1 MNPLSKI
8 CNQGNKIVI
17 CLGIGVPCTKD
28 ANKLIFS
35 NAKIKAVDI
44 PVTSKDTIIQANVL
58 CDLSVQDERNKR
70 KREIPVDVTPNPAT
84 SFISVKTPVDLPFNI
99 YSMDG
104 SLKIRSLTNHPT
116 DISSLKP
123 GVYVIS
129 ILIKDEVVR
138 KLIIKR

>member
-1 MNPLSKI
+1 LSNLSDCDSTIIVKITKGTDSAAPL
-8 CNQGNKIVI
+8 
-17 CLGIGVPCTKD
+17 
-28 ANKLIFS
+28 NKLIFS

-58 CDLSVQDERNKR
+58 CNLSLQGDRSGT
-70 KREIPVDVTPNPAT
+70 KREMPVDIMPNPAT
-84 SFISVKTPVDLPFNI
+84 SFISVKTPADLPFNI

-104 SLKIRSLTNHPT
+104 LLKIRSVTNHPT

-123 GVYVIS
+123 GVYFIS